1 MTEETARVPGLDGR
15 SARLRCV
22 LVSLATPPE
31 AESGKSVAASGRVE
45 NLVVEFDEAYTAF
58 VDGFERLPG
67 ESQLKALQ
75 AVDSKLSAMVR
86 ARDASLW
93 TARGCREDS
102 SWIEVRALAGLAMG
116 EFDWLPFEAR

>member
-1 MTEETARVPGLDGR
+1 MTQKAARVSGLDGR

-31 AESGKSVAASGRVE
+31 TESGKSVAAPGRAE
-45 NLVVEFDEAYTAF
+45 SLVLEFDEAYTAF

-67 ESQLKALQ
+67 VSQLKALQ

-86 ARDASLW
+86 AKDASLW
-93 TARGCREDS
+93 TARGCLGDP

-116 EFDWLPFEAR
+116 EFDWLPLEAR